1 MRIGHGYDVHRTT
14 LGRPLIIGGVEI
26 PCEFGL
32 AAHSDG
38 DVLIHALADAILGG
52 AGLRDIGYYFPDTSD
67 ETLNMDSKII
77 LARAVVLA
85 GERGCYVSNVDCTL
99 IAQKPKMAPFIEKM
113 KKTLAEVMNVP
124 VDRVNVKATTEEKL
138 GFTGSGE
145 GIAAHAVC
153 LLEEK

>member
-52 AGLRDIGYYFPDTSD
+52 AGLR
-67 ETLNMDSKII
+67 
-77 LARAVVLA
+77 AVTFQ
-85 GERGCYVSNVDCTL
+85 TL
-99 IAQKPKMAPFIEKM
+99 IAPLSLKSQRWRPLSRK
-113 KKTLAEVMNVP
+113 
-124 VDRVNVKATTEEKL
+124 
-138 GFTGSGE
+138 
-145 GIAAHAVC
+145 
-153 LLEEK
+153 